1 MRRAIMYK
9 SKFRIFGAVMNAI
22 AAVKQL
28 YTRGLKTGTERTVAI
43 LNALQNPDKDL
54 KIIHVAG
61 TVRAATMCAVS
72 IICKL
77 FYQKSDRLNTLAF
90 AATAILLITPLSL
103 FSVGFQLSFCAVGGI
118 SVISKTNERLL
129 KKIKT
134 PQKIASGI

>member
-61 TVRAATMCAVS
+61 TNGKGSVS
-72 IICKL
+72 EYIT
-77 FYQKSDRLNTLAF
+77 Q
-90 AATAILLITPLSL
+90 ILLAAGKT
-103 FSVGFQLSFCAVGGI
+103 VGTFQSPAV
-118 SVISKTNERLL
+118 
-129 KKIKT
+129 
-134 PQKIASGI
+134 